1 MSLAKK
7 NDIDF
12 EINLPNH
19 SSLNNDTT
27 LAKEK
32 FKNEITCKEEKLL
45 LDYRKFIYKYQQC
58 IDTIIFSKPDEKNNV
73 TVLIKNR

>member
-27 LAKEK
+27 LAKVNSTHNKRSEVVAV
-32 FKNEITCKEEKLL
+32 FLE
-45 LDYRKFIYKYQQC
+45 
-58 IDTIIFSKPDEKNNV
+58 
-73 TVLIKNR
+73 